1 MERGGGGEKVAEGRG
16 GAAIYL
22 SKSICKVFYCS
33 LVISSVNN

>member
-1 MERGGGGEKVAEGRG
+1 MERGGGGEKVAEGG

-22 SKSICKVFYCS
+22 SESICKVFYCS